1 MEKQD
6 AGCVICATPISP
18 ENDSTE
24 HVIPQAIGGRWTV
37 RGFICR
43 RCNSRAGKC
52 WDSVLTKQLEWPSS
66 ILGVQRER
74 GSAPPVPVSTV
85 GGTSLHL
92 RADGGYQPRRPEVK
106 EIFDGTTFNVS
117 ISGRSLREIRQ
128 QAHALK
134 KKYPDAK
141 VEEALAG
148 VRKTRDYLK
157 EAVHV
162 QFQLGGNEAN
172 ASMVKTALAAAF
184 SCGFP
189 LSACDLAL
197 TYLRTLQGPPP
208 IHFFLDRDLVRER
221 PADRFL
227 HILGIRADP
236 AQNLALAYIDYFG
249 LWRSVVVMS
258 MTYEG
263 PAVAHTYAF
272 DPIGAEPFFLEVD
285 LSLSDEE
292 IRGVLEGDEFP
303 NESWI
308 SIYSAL
314 LPRVLARAEQ
324 RHLHRVIEEAF
335 DEAEAI
341 LGFEGELGPDQQDAY
356 IGLASR
362 LVAERVVEIIRA
374 KAKIRGIRGDSTLG
388 KPHDPSR

>member
-6 AGCVICATPISP
+6 AGCVICATPITP
-18 ENDSTE
+18 QNDSIE

-37 RGFICR
+37 KGFICR

-52 WDSVLTKQLEWPSS
+52 WDSVLTKQFEWLSS
-66 ILGVQRER
+66 ILGVRRER

-85 GGTSLHL
+85 GGTPLHL

-106 EIFDGTTFNVS
+106 EISDGATFNVS

-128 QAHALK
+128 QAHALE
-134 KKYPDAK
+134 KKYPGAK

-148 VRKTRDYLK
+148 VRKTRDYLE
-157 EAVHV
+157 EAIHV
-162 QFQLGGNEAN
+162 QFQFGGDDAN
-172 ASMVKTALAAAF
+172 ASMVKTAMAAAF
-184 SCGFP
+184 SWGLP
-189 LSACDLAL
+189 LSACDRAL

-208 IHFFLDRDLVRER
+208 VHFFLDRDLVRER

-227 HILGIRADP
+227 HILSIRTDP
-236 AQNLALAYIDYFG
+236 ARGLALAYIDYFG

-272 DPIGAEPFFLEVD
+272 DPIDVEPVFLEVD
-285 LSLSDEE
+285 LSLSDAE
-292 IRGVLEGDEFP
+292 IRGVFEGAGFP
-303 NESWI
+303 NESWT
-308 SIYSAL
+308 SIYNAL
-314 LPRVLARAEQ
+314 MPRVMARAEQ
-324 RHLHRVIEEAF
+324 RHLHRMIEEAF
-335 DEAEAI
+335 DEAEAT
-341 LGFEGELGPDQQDAY
+341 LGFEGELTPDQQNTY

-362 LVAERVVEIIRA
+362 LVAARVVETIQA
-374 KAKIRGIRGDSTLG
+374 KAKIRGISDDTTPGD
-388 KPHDPSR
+388 PHDPSR